1 MNRRGTK
8 GAKARKELTFEPLI
22 GNQPDAIE
30 AQIIDV
36 FVPVRLF
43 IRLRHLCA
51 SVKSVGFRPGFDALF
66 FH

>member
-22 GNQPDAIE
+22 GNQSDAIE

-36 FVPVRLF
+36 VIPVGLF
-43 IRLRHLCA
+43 IRFSMRCSSA
-51 SVKSVGFRPGFDALF
+51 DNRA
-66 FH
+66 